1 MALAVRLL
9 LTVTPETPIISTA
22 FPERPENI
30 DFRDAVE
37 ALEDPHRLEEP
48 DLYEDEE
55 RTRVLCLY
63 EPRMAVLFVVTAEPE
78 DGVCRI
84 ISARRAE
91 RHEQER
97 YWKNRSLQP

>member
-1 MALAVRLL
+1 MEYEWDPNKA
-9 LTVTPETPIISTA
+9 ETNL
-22 FPERPENI
+22 RDHRI
-30 DFRDAVE
+30 DFRDAAE
-37 ALEDPHRLEEP
+37 ALEDRYRLEDP
-48 DLYEDEE
+48 DPYEFEE

-63 EPRMAVLFVVTAEPE
+63 EPKLAVLFVVTAEPE
-78 DGVCRI
+78 EGVCTI